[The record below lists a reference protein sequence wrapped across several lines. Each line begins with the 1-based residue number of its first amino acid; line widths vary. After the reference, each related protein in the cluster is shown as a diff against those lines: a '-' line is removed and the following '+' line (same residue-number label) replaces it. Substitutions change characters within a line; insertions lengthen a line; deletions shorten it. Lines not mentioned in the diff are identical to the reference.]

1 VAPHT
6 PPTHGFLAC
15 GAVGG
20 TQPCHH
26 RLSGPSRPLSA
37 ATPHGAAN
45 ATDPPPAPTRPHPP
59 PRPSGYPHGQ
69 RWRAPRSRHRRSA
82 GRWASLWRRMSRG
95 MAWRAGLG
103 GGVPSDVAAGG
114 CRGARADGIPNR
126 ADCRP
131 AAVAAHTLAHTHTHD
146 VALLERASADG
157 RRRFRTPR
165 FLVLSPHVLPAV
177 HIVARTC
184 HRGA

>member
-1 VAPHT
+1 M
-6 PPTHGFLAC
+6 
-15 GAVGG
+15 
-20 TQPCHH
+20 
-26 RLSGPSRPLSA
+26 
-37 ATPHGAAN
+37 AAN
-45 ATDPPPAPTRPHPP
+45 MVGCTVRPVSTH
-59 PRPSGYPHGQ
+59 
-69 RWRAPRSRHRRSA
+69 
-82 GRWASLWRRMSRG
+82 
-95 MAWRAGLG
+95 
-103 GGVPSDVAAGG
+103 
-114 CRGARADGIPNR
+114 
-126 ADCRP
+126 RP